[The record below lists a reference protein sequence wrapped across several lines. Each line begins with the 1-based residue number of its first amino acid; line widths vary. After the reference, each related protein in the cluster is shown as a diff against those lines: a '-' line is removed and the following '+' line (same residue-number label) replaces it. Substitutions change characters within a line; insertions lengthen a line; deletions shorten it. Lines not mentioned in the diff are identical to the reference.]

1 MMAGGNA
8 SEHDCKPG
16 VSFSPQCKPHRTLG
30 RQGLGHAR
38 QGSLPLSSGPVS
50 ALPSAG
56 DYSNVLSGLLFFDV
70 AVSNVRPWVL
80 EAREGECFMTSE
92 IKAVGEVCIFFVCQH
107 SCHACHPCC

>member
-1 MMAGGNA
+1 MP

-30 RQGLGHAR
+30 SKDLGMLPKAPSLCPQGLCQHCLLLGII
-38 QGSLPLSSGPVS
+38 LT
-50 ALPSAG
+50 
-56 DYSNVLSGLLFFDV
+56 VLSGLLFDV